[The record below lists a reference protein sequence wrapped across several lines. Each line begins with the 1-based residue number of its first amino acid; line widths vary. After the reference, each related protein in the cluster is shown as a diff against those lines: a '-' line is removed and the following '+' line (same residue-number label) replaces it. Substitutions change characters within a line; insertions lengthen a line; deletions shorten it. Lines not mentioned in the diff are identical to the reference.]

1 MAGTN
6 QTTTLHLLAPLS
18 QHTSTVGLVLAGMSL
33 GLVHVLSGPD
43 HLSALATLS
52 VSHDPFQAFSLGVR
66 WGVGHSFGLL
76 LVAALFLGMKGD
88 LNLSRLEYY
97 GELLVGIFMLLMGS
111 AALFSAV
118 GTRQMELA
126 QGQAA
131 LEDKDKKF
139 AGEDEL
145 EGLLLLLLPAESG
158 EVDNHNQQ
166 QHAVLEEHCSCLNLE
181 NERTRRMASLGV
193 LGVMPAVAL
202 NDNGK
207 AAIYLAA
214 FCGTSIFVMGLF
226 ASLYGHCTSRCG
238 DGNSTVTF
246 VLTAVSALFSLV
258 VGSLWLWMVIAF
270 GRVPF

>member
-181 NERTRRMASLGV
+181 NERTRRMASLGI
-193 LGVMPAVAL
+193 GVVHGIAGRCTERQRQSCHLFGGILRHFDFCDGPFCFAL
-202 NDNGK
+202 R
-207 AAIYLAA
+207 
-214 FCGTSIFVMGLF
+214 
-226 ASLYGHCTSRCG
+226 SLH
-238 DGNSTVTF
+238 
-246 VLTAVSALFSLV
+246 FSLRGRELYCDV
-258 VGSLWLWMVIAF
+258 CTYSSVCLVFIGS
-270 GRVPF
+270 G